1 MRTIRLRRWEWVI
14 AAIGAFALAAAFLG
28 YGVVSAAGDP
38 PVAPSSLKAERHDG
52 YIEIIFTHPN
62 EANIDGWQVQ
72 VRAGGTPWGDWYDLP
87 DDVTSASVNA
97 FIEDTDN
104 DVRYRIRLR
113 AVNEHGAGPYLKTVS
128 AASNRASAPADLRTV
143 AHGNDKIYLVW
154 DSPDDDA
161 ITGYRY
167 KFRAKGDAW
176 GGWTDA
182 TSTVSGESEYITFDG
197 LEAGTVYQFKL
208 RAMRDQVAG
217 YVGRAKG
224 STEAAADSSP

>member
-1 MRTIRLRRWEWVI
+1 VEWVI
-14 AAIGAFALAAAFLG
+14 AAIGVFALAAAFLG
-28 YGVVSAAGDP
+28 YGAVSAAGNP
-38 PVAPSSLKAERHDG
+38 PAAPSSLSAERHDG
-52 YIEIIFTHPN
+52 NIEIIFTHAN

-72 VRAGGTPWGDWYDLP
+72 VRAGGTPWGDWYDLEG
-87 DDVTSASVNA
+87 VSRHGVNA

-113 AVNEHGAGPYLKTVS
+113 AVNEHGAGDYHKTVS

-143 AHGNDKIYLVW
+143 ADGTDKIHLVW

-161 ITGYRY
+161 ITGYQYR
-167 KFRAKGDAW
+167 FRPKGGAW
-176 GGWTDA
+176 GDWTDA
-182 TSTVSGESEYITFDG
+182 TSTVSGESEYVTFDG

-217 YVGRAKG
+217 YMGRAKG
-224 STEAAADSSP
+224 STEEAAEDAS